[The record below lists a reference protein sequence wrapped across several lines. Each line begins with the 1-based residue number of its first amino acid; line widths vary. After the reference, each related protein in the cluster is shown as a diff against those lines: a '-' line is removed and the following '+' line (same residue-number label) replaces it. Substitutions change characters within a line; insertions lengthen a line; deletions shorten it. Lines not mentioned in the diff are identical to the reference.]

1 MLFYSWGGDYV
12 RLGNCTIWG
21 RVMDHFELAK
31 KVTPWGS
38 QTRSKSY
45 KRFPDNYPRFIDGAK
60 GCHVVSGEKG
70 YLDFISALGPIILG
84 YQDEYVDSYVMDQI
98 RFSGNLFSL
107 PSRLEAE
114 VAEMLTKIIP
124 CAEMVHFLK
133 NGGDATMAAVRLA
146 RAYTGRKVVLN
157 KGYHGWAVFDQL
169 TSFEDLNMLKNYPDW
184 DYVAAILVE
193 PELFNGAELLEMKSL
208 CEKYG
213 AILIFDEVISGFRI
227 AMGGVQEF
235 LGVIPDLACF
245 SKAMANGYP
254 ISALVGK
261 GEIMERLEKDVFV
274 STTFGGDTIGLAACM
289 GTIRKMKKENVINH
303 LWETGSYLREEL
315 LKLIDEYQFP
325 MTLYGFSPMIH
336 FKVPEDVHA
345 LFLQEMIKRGIMIYN
360 SHNLN
365 FCHNRT
371 EINKL
376 LEVYVEI
383 FPLIIEGKVKLEG
396 NPIGNTQTFR
406 QWRT

>member
-1 MLFYSWGGDYV
+1 
-12 RLGNCTIWG
+12 
-21 RVMDHFELAK
+21 MDHFELAK

-70 YLDFISALGPIILG
+70 YLDFISSLGPIILG
-84 YQDEYVDSYVMDQI
+84 YRDEYVDSYVLDQI
-98 RFSGNLFSL
+98 RFNGNLFSL

-146 RAYTGRKVVLN
+146 RVYTGRKVVLN
-157 KGYHGWAVFDQL
+157 KGYHGWAGFDQL
-169 TSFEDLNMLKNYPDW
+169 IPFNDIDDLKIWLKEGP
-184 DYVAAILVE
+184 VAAVLIE
-193 PELFNGAELLEMKSL
+193 PELFTKEELIEIKLLCQEYGRGSL
-208 CEKYG
+208 
-213 AILIFDEVISGFRI
+213 LIFDEVISGFRI
-227 AMGGVQEF
+227 AMGGVQEYY
-235 LGVIPDLACF
+235 GVTPDLACF

-261 GEIMERLEKDVFV
+261 GEIMESLEKDVFV

-289 GTIRKMKKENVINH
+289 GTIRKIKKENVIDH
-303 LWETGSYLREEL
+303 LWKIGEYLKEEL
-315 LKLIDEYQFP
+315 IKLIKEYHFP
-325 MTLYGFSPMIH
+325 MTLYGFPPMIH
-336 FKVPEDVHA
+336 FKMPSDIHA
-345 LFLQEMIKRGIMIYN
+345 IFLQETIKRGIMIYN

-365 FCHNRT
+365 FCHKRT

-376 LEVYVEI
+376 LTVYNEI
-383 FPLIIEGKVKLEG
+383 FPLIMEGKVKLEG

>member
-1 MLFYSWGGDYV
+1 V
-12 RLGNCTIWG
+12 N
-21 RVMDHFELAK
+21 HFDLAK
-31 KVTPWGS
+31 KFIPWAA

-45 KRFPDNYPRFIDGAK
+45 KRFPDNYPKFIDRGK
-60 GCHVVSGEKG
+60 GCYVWSGGER
-70 YLDFISALGPIILG
+70 YLDFISALGPVILG
-84 YQDEYVDSYVMDQI
+84 YRNPDVDDSVLDCISHY
-98 RFSGNLFSL
+98 GNLFSL

-114 VAEMLTKIIP
+114 VAKKLSEIIP

-146 RAYTGRKVVLN
+146 RAYTGRKLVLN
-157 KGYHGWAVFDQL
+157 RGYHGWAVFDQL
-169 TSFEDLNMLKNYPDW
+169 TPFNDVDDLRIWMKKGPI
-184 DYVAAILVE
+184 AAILIE
-193 PELFNGAELLEMKSL
+193 PELFTKEELNDIKSL
-208 CEKYG
+208 CFLNG
-213 AILIFDEVISGFRI
+213 ALLIFDEVISGFRI
-227 AMGGVQEF
+227 AMGGVQEYY
-235 LGVIPDLACF
+235 GVTPDLACF

-289 GTIRKMKKENVINH
+289 GTIRKMKKESVIAH
-303 LWETGSYLREEL
+303 LWEVGSYLRKEL
-315 LKLIDEYQFP
+315 IRLIDKYDFP
-325 MTLYGFSPMIH
+325 MTLYGFPPMIH
-336 FKVPEDVHA
+336 FKIPADIHA
-345 LFLQEMIKRGIMIYN
+345 IFLQETIKRGIMIYN

-365 FCHNRT
+365 FSHKRK

-376 LEVYVEI
+376 LAVYDEI

-406 QWRT
+406 QWRA